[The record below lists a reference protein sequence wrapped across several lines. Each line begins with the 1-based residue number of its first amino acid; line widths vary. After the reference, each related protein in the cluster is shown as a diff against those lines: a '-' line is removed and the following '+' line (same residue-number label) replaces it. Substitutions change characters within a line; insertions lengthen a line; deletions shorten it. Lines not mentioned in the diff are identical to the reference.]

1 MLEEMVRAWNLVVMD
16 GDALLRAQ
24 RVDELLDRARRHD
37 LIGAARDD
45 DPRRGAGR
53 EEAEI
58 IHVRRRR
65 DRQEAADLGPPHQ
78 KLHADPRAEAEAR
91 EPGRLRLGMD
101 RLHPVESRR
110 GVAQLAD
117 AGVER
122 TLAAPD
128 AEEVEAE
135 GR

>member
-24 RVDELLDRARRHD
+24 LVDELLDRARRHD

-58 IHVRRRR
+58 IHVRRRL
-65 DRQEAADLGPPHQ
+65 DRPEATDHGPPHQ
-78 KLHADPRAEAEAR
+78 KIHAEPRHEPDALHTSHLR
-91 EPGRLRLGMD
+91 PGR
-101 RLHPVESRR
+101 VRR
-110 GVAQLAD
+110 APLA
-117 AGVER
+117 G
-122 TLAAPD
+122 
-128 AEEVEAE
+128 
-135 GR
+135 

>member
-1 MLEEMVRAWNLVVMD
+1 MRISDWSSDVCSSDVELMLEEMVRAWNLVVMD

-24 RVDELLDRARRHD
+24 LVDELLDRARRHD

-65 DRQEAADLGPPHQ
+65 RSE
-78 KLHADPRAEAEAR
+78 E
-91 EPGRLRLGMD
+91 
-101 RLHPVESRR
+101 RR
-110 GVAQLAD
+110 VGKECGSTCRSSGSPYA
-117 AGVER
+117 
-122 TLAAPD
+122 
-128 AEEVEAE
+128 
-135 GR
+135 